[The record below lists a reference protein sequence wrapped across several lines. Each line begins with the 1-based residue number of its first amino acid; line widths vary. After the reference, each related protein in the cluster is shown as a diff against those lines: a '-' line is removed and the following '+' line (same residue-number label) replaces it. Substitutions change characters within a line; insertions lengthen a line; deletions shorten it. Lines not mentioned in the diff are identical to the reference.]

1 MIIALFIIAA
11 LASVPIAA
19 TVVVSIASRR
29 EDAAWSLGGPAPG
42 MVQAA
47 ARRLLDFHTEDPAW
61 PVPKSYSPVRPTT
74 PALRSVGHGPVEQGT
89 FADQVRSTVTDMP
102 ESPAASSA
110 SIRTAA

>member
-42 MVQAA
+42 AVQAA

-61 PVPKSYSPVRPTT
+61 PVPKSYSPVRPMT
-74 PALRSVGHGPVEQGT
+74 PALRSVGHGSYEPVSAVG
-89 FADQVRSTVTDMP
+89 QVRSALTETP
-102 ESPAASSA
+102 GSPAASN
-110 SIRTAA
+110 